1 MCDVHGD
8 GGTLMPNSPRSFTH
22 YWSNATWHQYAA
34 SASAS
39 ELPDHAASNLFRVRG
54 IQPGDQLYI
63 VTLRHGALYLLTK
76 LRIAAVCDVE
86 EAADLLAT
94 APDLLWEAED
104 HVVADAST
112 PANFDRPVPLAVAQ
126 ALRFV
131 SGGEPK
137 PLKFQAED
145 RIDQQTL
152 RGVRELTAE
161 SAARLDVLLPPLQ
174 PLYLAERR
182 AMLLG
187 LPGEVTAPA
196 LLWERAVRQVTVN
209 AYERN
214 PRARALCIA
223 HWGLDCAVCGFNFE
237 ARYGAAARGYIH
249 VHHLRPLAAIGAAYV
264 LDPVRDLV
272 PVCPNCHAVI
282 HLQREGVYS
291 IDEVREM
298 VDHHTVSPGQTST

>member
-1 MCDVHGD
+1 
-8 GGTLMPNSPRSFTH
+8 MPNSPRSFTH
-22 YWSNATWHQYAA
+22 YWSNTTWQQHAA
-34 SASAS
+34 SASTS

-94 APDLLWEAED
+94 APELLWEAED
-104 HVVADAST
+104 HVVADAAA

-161 SAARLDVLLPPLQ
+161 SAARLDALLPPLQ

-187 LPGEVTAPA
+187 LPGEVMAAET
-196 LLWERAVRQVTVN
+196 LWEGAVRQVTVN

-223 HWGLDCAVCGFNFE
+223 HWGLDCVVCGFNFE
-237 ARYGAAARGYIH
+237 ERYSTAARGYIH

-282 HLQREGVYS
+282 HLRREGVYS

-298 VDHHTVSPGQTST
+298 MDHHTMSPGEASA